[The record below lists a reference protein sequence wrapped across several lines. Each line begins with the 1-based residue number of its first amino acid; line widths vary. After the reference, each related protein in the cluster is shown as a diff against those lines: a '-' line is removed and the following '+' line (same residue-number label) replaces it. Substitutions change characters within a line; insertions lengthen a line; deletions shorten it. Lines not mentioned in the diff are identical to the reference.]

1 MSETT
6 LAGTVAAVFQ
16 LAQRGIIIV
25 PDEPWIVP
33 LKVGST
39 LKLRRPDGTSLITH
53 VRGVE
58 MSNPS
63 RLDGKAGILI
73 GETGLAKDDVP
84 PGTEVYSTYPP

>member
-6 LAGTVAAVFQ
+6 LAGTVADVFQ
-16 LAQRGIIIV
+16 LAQRGVIII
-25 PDEPWIVP
+25 PDEPWSVP

-39 LKLRRPDGTSLITH
+39 LKLRKPDGTFLMTH

-63 RLDGKAGILI
+63 RFDGKPGLLVGEAGLS
-73 GETGLAKDDVP
+73 KDDVP
-84 PGTEVYSTYPP
+84 TGTEVYVTYPA